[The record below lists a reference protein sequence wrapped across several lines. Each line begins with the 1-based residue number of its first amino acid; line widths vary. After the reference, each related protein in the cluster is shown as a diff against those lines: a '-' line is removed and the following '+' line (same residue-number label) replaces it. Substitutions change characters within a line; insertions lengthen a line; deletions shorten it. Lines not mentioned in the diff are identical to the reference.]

1 MFVDHDGKKTTEVE
15 VRDTS
20 IYTVNYGWFFDQIAK
35 GMQQKVKVPEF
46 VDGMTAEFST
56 RTAVQ

>member
-15 VRDTS
+15 VVRDTI

-35 GMQQKVKVPEF
+35 GIQQKV
-46 VDGMTAEFST
+46 
-56 RTAVQ
+56 